1 MIKKQLKMTKTKSN
15 KYATGIKRHTK
26 RSNAENGDFD
36 LEKVKSMQ
44 VGKKSLRIDSKTVI
58 LVRPEKCN
66 EKYAF
71 DYKQRMNKYQ

>member
-1 MIKKQLKMTKTKSN
+1 MIKKQSKMTKTKSN
-15 KYATGIKRHTK
+15 KDVSGIKHPTK

-44 VGKKSLRIDSKTVI
+44 VGKTSLRIDSKTVI

-66 EKYAF
+66 EEYRLR
-71 DYKQRMNKYQ
+71 YESQMNKD

>member
-1 MIKKQLKMTKTKSN
+1 MPRLNRDRTAEGNKRPTKHSTF
-15 KYATGIKRHTK
+15 
-26 RSNAENGDFD
+26 ENGDFD
-36 LEKVKSMQ
+36 IEKVKSMQ

-58 LVRPEKCN
+58 LVLPEKCN

>member
-1 MIKKQLKMTKTKSN
+1 MTKTKSN
-15 KYATGIKRHTK
+15 KDVPGIKRPTK
-26 RSNAENGDFD
+26 RSNSENGDFD

-66 EKYAF
+66 KEYREF
-71 DYKQRMNKYQ
+71 YKQRMNNNG